1 MKINIAIDGPSA
13 SGKSTI
19 AKALAKRLN
28 YTHIDTGSMYRACAY
43 LALKHGLKSSDVE
56 LVDFVN
62 KSEFDFNESG
72 HVLLNGK
79 DIDAKI
85 RSKHVDLLTST
96 IAQNQAIRSIL
107 VRIQQQIASTK
118 GYILDGRDIGSVV
131 LKDAELKV
139 FQTASIESRAKR
151 RLMEYQTKGIDV
163 DYQTIYDEIKL
174 RDLQDRSRE
183 HSPLIQTEDAR
194 VLDTSDLT
202 VEQSVDQVFEWAM
215 KLIEERR
222 DTND

>member
-43 LALKHGLKSSDVE
+43 LALKHGLKPDDFE
-56 LVDFVN
+56 LVDLVN
-62 KSEFDFNESG
+62 KSHFSFNDLG
-72 HVLLNGK
+72 HILLNGK
-79 DIDAKI
+79 DIDSKI

-96 IAQNQAIRSIL
+96 IAKNQAIRSTL
-107 VRIQQQIASTK
+107 VRIQQQMADTK
-118 GYILDGRDIGSVV
+118 GFILDGRDIGSVV

-139 FQTASIESRAKR
+139 FQTASIESRARR
-151 RLMEYQTKGIDV
+151 RLAEYQTKGIDV

-183 HSPLIQTEDAR
+183 HSPLIQTEDAH

-202 VEQSVDQVFEWAM
+202 IEQSVDQVYKWAVELL
-215 KLIEERR
+215 KERG

>member
-43 LALKHGLKSSDVE
+43 LALKHDLQPDDPRLIE
-56 LVDFVN
+56 LVRESRFG
-62 KSEFDFNESG
+62 FNEQG
-72 HVLLNGK
+72 HILLNDK

-96 IAQNQAIRSIL
+96 IAQNQSIRSTL
-107 VRIQQQIASTK
+107 VRIQQQMAMPK

-131 LKDAELKV
+131 LKDAELKI

-151 RLMEYQTKGIDV
+151 RLLEYQVKGIAV
-163 DYQTIYDEIKL
+163 DYQTIHDEIEL
-174 RDLQDRSRE
+174 RDLQDQSRE
-183 HSPLIQTEDAR
+183 HSPLIQMPDAF
-194 VLDTSDLT
+194 VLDTSNLGIDES
-202 VEQSVDQVFEWAM
+202 VEQVYKWAKAVLM
-215 KLIEERR
+215 ERG